1 MASIYA
7 SKDLP
12 FPLEQLKTFHSFH
25 SYNWNADATF
35 KNGLKSIDQTNPTQ
49 ILKAKHFYFS
59 RYITPIDIDQYLLWE
74 KYIDTTKQD
83 HANPPHVDIFERFEA
98 YDFDRD
104 ERFLNGL
111 PNIVAGLV
119 KKQAA
124 LDKEA
129 YDREMTKAKAYYYSK
144 CVACNSLCGF
154 WCIYIPT
161 YLIVYAYRLVEP
173 FDFVEYLRWH
183 DEKNKNDAPACPYAH
198 LWQHKVKQDSK
209 PSHADHSTKTF
220 LRVTSPFANQ
230 GALRLTLS
238 SPHTLNILTSRR
250 LAQISSTIAQCTSDP
265 NITSLILSADT
276 DTPEAPQSVDR
287 DAPIVHRDMRVF
299 SEGLPL
305 QQTVN
310 TARGSSAPE
319 KAIDALLRS
328 YHRLSYDLHAFSF
341 SPINKPVITL
351 IDGRFDW
358 TCLTLSTCGTIRIIT
373 ENAVLP
379 SPDSFA
385 RLHDPLLGLP
395 FLSRLVS
402 LSTSTTK
409 PAHALP
415 PRGCA
420 LYLSLASPDLHL
432 RGPDLLKLGMADYFV
447 PSSKLDDV
455 LKGVV
460 GNAGCPAPHTA
471 KAVEIA
477 LSAEKV
483 YPGPAKIDVWRREVE
498 ECFDVSVRFWLE
510 NYAIHLTFEECLLL
524 EHRVGRRWRRSADFR
539 AWLAAREVRP
549 SSLPNIGLSTFTIQG
564 ETFTPIWTPASL
576 SDVSDATVDTFFS
589 FPTSEEDG
597 ELAFVGQMEVVP
609 EDIVTFEP
617 GEDDAQGEVVDE
629 RFVEGLSAQ
638 IKAIGLGAKDE
649 ADDGEVVTCPVTGM
663 VGKRPAEHP

>member
-12 FPLEQLKTFHSFH
+12 FSLEQLKTFHSFH

-144 CVACNSLCGF
+144 
-154 WCIYIPT
+154 
-161 YLIVYAYRLVEP
+161 LVEP

-220 LRVTSPFANQ
+220 LRVTSPLANQ

-287 DAPIVHRDMRVF
+287 DAPIVRVF

-498 ECFDVSVRFWLE
+498 ECFDKLE
-510 NYAIHLTFEECLLL
+510 RVEDVFARLRDINNNWSKGIL
-524 EHRVGRRWRRSADFR
+524 EHLQKQSPTLLKVSCFFA
-539 AWLAAREVRP
+539 P
-549 SSLPNIGLSTFTIQG
+549 IQG